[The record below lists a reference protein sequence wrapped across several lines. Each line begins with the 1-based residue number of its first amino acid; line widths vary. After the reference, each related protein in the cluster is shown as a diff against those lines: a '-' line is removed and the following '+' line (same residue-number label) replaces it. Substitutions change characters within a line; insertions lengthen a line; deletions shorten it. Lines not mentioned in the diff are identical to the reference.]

1 MSTHRCH
8 LTCRHLLALA
18 VVGMLAA
25 ACTSEESTT
34 PRPTLTSTTSTT
46 TTVPTTTPT
55 TAPADT
61 TTPPAETTTT
71 PPSTLP
77 AGPADVQLPLLVGGS
92 VGGWLY
98 LGAWEFD
105 TWAPPF
111 ADDGTPITPSVGPG
125 TAVTVS
131 NLLTDTTATLGA
143 FTEACFDERE
153 GPTIDIEIA
162 PPDPPGFGYGAI
174 AFPTPGWPLVPRPV
188 AVTAAGP
195 AAYQAIGEAAFAGE
209 PVDASLGT
217 VRQVVVSDL
226 DGDGDDEA
234 LVVFENFDETG
245 IIGTPGDLSALL
257 LVDATTRAS
266 STALSSFVPAD
277 LGEDGVGVIERFR
290 VIDVADYNG
299 DGRMEVAAHA
309 WYYEGAA
316 VVLFE
321 YDGTQLV
328 EVLSTG
334 CGS

>member
-1 MSTHRCH
+1 MSAGRRL
-8 LTCRHLLALA
+8 LTTRPLLAVA
-18 VVGMLAA
+18 VVGALTA
-25 ACTSEESTT
+25 ACTSEESST

-46 TTVPTTTPT
+46 TTAPAT
-55 TAPADT
+55 TATTEPADT
-61 TTPPAETTTT
+61 TTAPPPETTT

-77 AGPADVQLPLLVGGS
+77 AGPADVQLPLLVGGA

-105 TWAPPF
+105 SWTPPF
-111 ADDGTPITPSVGPG
+111 GDDGTPITPSVGPG

-153 GPTIDIEIA
+153 GPTIETEIA

-174 AFPTPGWPLVPRPV
+174 AVPTPDWPLTPRPV
-188 AVTAAGP
+188 AVTATGP

-209 PVDASLGT
+209 PVDATVGT

-277 LGEDGVGVIERFR
+277 LGQDGFGVTERFR

-299 DGRMEVAAHA
+299 DGRMEVAVHS
-309 WYYEGAA
+309 WYYEGSS
-316 VVLFE
+316 VILYEF
-321 YDGTQLV
+321 DGTQLV
-328 EVLSTG
+328 EVLATG
-334 CGS
+334 CGA